1 MILRRRRDNG
11 RLRRLVV
18 FSAVV
23 AAGSLVV
30 GYAATAGN
38 QAAPV
43 PSPAFTAS
51 ESVASSAENWLGW
64 NGNVYNQRYSS
75 LTDINV
81 ANVKRLK
88 QAWARNLTLPGLKAK
103 VGALGVFAEQQPIV
117 YKGTMYMPDS
127 SGNVWAMDAT
137 SGERIWVHRA
147 KFPKGLTPLLP
158 SRGVAMGD
166 GKVYIGLGDASMT
179 ALDQSTGRQVWKNT
193 VANWKDGYYFT
204 NAPTYYKNMII
215 TGISGGDSGARAFV
229 IALNAKTGKEL
240 WRFNVIPA
248 KKGDP
253 GFWTWPNPKAFLGG
267 GAMWNTPTVDPALG
281 LAYVAV
287 GNPIP
292 YSGVI
297 RGAGAELFTDSI
309 IALNLKN
316 GKLRWYF
323 QTTHHDIWDY
333 DATNPTVL
341 FDLNGKKAIAQAGKT
356 GWVYILNRSN
366 GKPLYGIPE
375 KKVEQLKSV
384 NTYPTQPIPNGD
396 KFSRQCA
403 TKQAYAGKKA
413 PDGKP
418 YQKVGCIYTP
428 YDDTGFVAFAP
439 AALGGANWPPSAYS
453 PKTGY
458 LYICS
463 KDSESAWR
471 AVPAKDQKLQ
481 ALGDFSQIEGLT
493 PGEGV
498 SVPSRGRIVAMNMR
512 NNRLVWSKKWA
523 TICYSGMTATAGN
536 LIFTGTNE
544 GYLRAYNA
552 RTGNMV
558 WQSPQLKGGVNA
570 PVVTYKVNDKQYV
583 AVFAGGNGI
592 ASLFGGSKPN
602 YSSRFYAFAI
612 PS

>member
-1 MILRRRRDNG
+1 MALER
-11 RLRRLVV
+11 
-18 FSAVV
+18 
-23 AAGSLVV
+23 
-30 GYAATAGN
+30 ATD
-38 QAAPV
+38 
-43 PSPAFTAS
+43 
-51 ESVASSAENWLGW
+51 WLGW

-166 GKVYIGLGDASMT
+166 GKVYIGLGDASMS

-215 TGISGGDSGARAFV
+215 TGISGGDSGARRLRHRAQREDGQG
-229 IALNAKTGKEL
+229 ALALQRHPREKGRSGLLDVAEPEGVPR
-240 WRFNVIPA
+240 WR
-248 KKGDP
+248 GDVEHPDGRP
-253 GFWTWPNPKAFLGG
+253 GARSGVRGRRKPNPVLGRDPRRRCGALHRLDHRAQPEEREASLVLPDDAPRHLGLRRDEPDRPVRPEREEGHRAGGQDRLGLHPQPVEREAAVRHPGEEG
-267 GAMWNTPTVDPALG
+267 GA
-281 LAYVAV
+281 
-287 GNPIP
+287 
-292 YSGVI
+292 
-297 RGAGAELFTDSI
+297 
-309 IALNLKN
+309 
-316 GKLRWYF
+316 
-323 QTTHHDIWDY
+323 
-333 DATNPTVL
+333 
-341 FDLNGKKAIAQAGKT
+341 AQE
-356 GWVYILNRSN
+356 RH
-366 GKPLYGIPE
+366 
-375 KKVEQLKSV
+375 
-384 NTYPTQPIPNGD
+384 TYPTQPIPNGD

-471 AVPAKDQKLQ
+471 AVPAEDQKLQ

-493 PGEGV
+493 PGAGV

-512 NNRLVWSKKWA
+512 NNRLVWSKKWP
-523 TICYSGMTATAGN
+523 TSATAG
-536 LIFTGTNE
+536 
-544 GYLRAYNA
+544 
-552 RTGNMV
+552 
-558 WQSPQLKGGVNA
+558 
-570 PVVTYKVNDKQYV
+570 
-583 AVFAGGNGI
+583 
-592 ASLFGGSKPN
+592 
-602 YSSRFYAFAI
+602 
-612 PS
+612 

>member
-1 MILRRRRDNG
+1 M
-11 RLRRLVV
+11 
-18 FSAVV
+18 
-23 AAGSLVV
+23 AG
-30 GYAATAGN
+30 
-38 QAAPV
+38 AAPL
-43 PSPAFTAS
+43 
-51 ESVASSAENWLGW
+51 EKASSAKDAKTYFAEDKEGLRRESQQQGQNRANKPGDAGGGPLVEATVRSKFADTAKW
-64 NGNVYNQRYSS
+64 VAS
-75 LTDINV
+75 LTTDKTGVAEVELDMPENLTSWKIRVWGMGHGTKVGSGEADVVTRKNLIV
-81 ANVKRLK
+81 RLQAPRFFVQKDEVVLSANVHNYLK
-88 QAWARNLTLPGLKAK
+88 TAKDVSVSLEIPGNKLRSAAPLTKK
-103 VGALGVFAEQQPIV
+103 VKIPAG
-117 YKGTMYMPDS
+117 
-127 SGNVWAMDAT
+127 
-137 SGERIWVHRA
+137 GEMRVDWLCTVLDEGEAVVRM
-147 KFPKGLTPLLP
+147 KGLTDEE
-158 SRGVAMGD
+158 SDAMEMKFPVFVHGML
-166 GKVYIGLGDASMT
+166 KT
-179 ALDQSTGRQVWKNT
+179 
-193 VANWKDGYYFT
+193 
-204 NAPTYYKNMII
+204 
-215 TGISGGDSGARAFV
+215 DS
-229 IALNAKTGKEL
+229 
-240 WRFNVIPA
+240 
-248 KKGDP
+248 
-253 GFWTWPNPKAFLGG
+253 
-267 GAMWNTPTVDPALG
+267 
-281 LAYVAV
+281 
-287 GNPIP
+287 

>member
-1 MILRRRRDNG
+1 
-11 RLRRLVV
+11 
-18 FSAVV
+18 
-23 AAGSLVV
+23 
-30 GYAATAGN
+30 
-38 QAAPV
+38 
-43 PSPAFTAS
+43 
-51 ESVASSAENWLGW
+51 
-64 NGNVYNQRYSS
+64 
-75 LTDINV
+75 
-81 ANVKRLK
+81 
-88 QAWARNLTLPGLKAK
+88 
-103 VGALGVFAEQQPIV
+103 
-117 YKGTMYMPDS
+117 
-127 SGNVWAMDAT
+127 
-137 SGERIWVHRA
+137 
-147 KFPKGLTPLLP
+147 
-158 SRGVAMGD
+158 
-166 GKVYIGLGDASMT
+166 
-179 ALDQSTGRQVWKNT
+179 
-193 VANWKDGYYFT
+193 
-204 NAPTYYKNMII
+204 
-215 TGISGGDSGARAFV
+215 
-229 IALNAKTGKEL
+229 
-240 WRFNVIPA
+240 
-248 KKGDP
+248 
-253 GFWTWPNPKAFLGG
+253 
-267 GAMWNTPTVDPALG
+267 MWNTPTVDPALG

-458 LYICS
+458 MYICS

-471 AVPAKDQKLQ
+471 AVPAEDQKLQ

-493 PGEGV
+493 PGAGVYRAFEGPDRRDEHAQQPARVVEEVGDDLLQRDDRDGREPHLHRYERGVPPGVQREDRQPGLAVAAAEGRRQRAGRHVQGERQAVRGRLRGRQRDRVALRRLEAELQLEVLRLRNPVV
-498 SVPSRGRIVAMNMR
+498 STLEGTSRGGLAAPGHQSISRQ
-512 NNRLVWSKKWA
+512 
-523 TICYSGMTATAGN
+523 
-536 LIFTGTNE
+536 
-544 GYLRAYNA
+544 LR
-552 RTGNMV
+552 
-558 WQSPQLKGGVNA
+558 GGV
-570 PVVTYKVNDKQYV
+570 
-583 AVFAGGNGI
+583 
-592 ASLFGGSKPN
+592 
-602 YSSRFYAFAI
+602 
-612 PS
+612 